1 MNESGDPTMN
11 PEEEA
16 VRQVT
21 NRRRIAAIGVGI
33 AAFVILG
40 YAAVILVGGAALK
53 QAPFAERLLELRERV
68 GEAIAP
74 RPPALGLRPI
84 RPPGGEI
91 TVSPS
96 PVVAR
101 PSPSPSFI
109 PPAPDEPSTVTF
121 TIDFENTT
129 GVRLTGVRVVDRIPS
144 GASYV
149 TGSASPVASFDGSQ
163 LVWQIGVLD
172 PGQSGRVSFRVLT
185 RSGTIT
191 NRAVLHS
198 NEAPP
203 SEVTSS
209 ATVS

>member
-1 MNESGDPTMN
+1 MNESGDPTMSS
-11 PEEEA
+11 EDEA
-16 VRQVT
+16 LTQVR
-21 NRRRIAAIGVGI
+21 NRRRIFAIGAG
-33 AAFVILG
+33 AAALAVLG
-40 YAAVILVGGAALK
+40 YAAVILVGGAALER
-53 QAPFAERLLELRERV
+53 APFAGRLLELRERV

-74 RPPALGLRPI
+74 RHPAIGLRPI
-84 RPPGGEI
+84 RPGAEEI

-144 GASYV
+144 GASYI

-163 LVWQIGVLD
+163 LVWEVGVLD